1 MIIYTNAIKTN
12 RAFILYKN
20 IQHYSWKKTTSSDN
34 SPREVKI
41 YSSAGVIIQEMS
53 STNFDLFHATYMT
66 HMEVGSGLKC

>member
-1 MIIYTNAIKTN
+1 MIIYANAIETN
-12 RAFILYKN
+12 RAIILYKN

-53 STNFDLFHATYMT
+53 VNEFDIFHAAYRREMK
-66 HMEVGSGLKC
+66 VRGLN